1 MALAELQVTQAGAAI
16 TLASDCTGSL
26 SSANAG
32 GGLSSLITITAT
44 MNGGVLP
51 SECTFTLTVRD
62 VPLLTADD
70 TTSFVSLVQFAAPNT
85 NKWSL
90 TLKAACWGALV
101 LELRVSRNGV
111 VDTTTRRYDFP
122 SPNKALVMPGNAE
135 IIDARAANA
144 SYGGSINRASWSNL
158 SNSAEPRGYAKA
170 WRTALSALD
179 VAGTATLNTLSFFAR
194 RGTGASGTI
203 TSAQAYQ
210 EILGHGIQSYTLA
223 HFGWTGGDVGVAFQA
238 AVDAAC
244 VTGGDV
250 LLPTGFL
257 ACDREIV
264 VTPPAVG
271 PGGSEQSVRIRGAGE
286 SGTVLFFHAGT
297 NGIRLAGNA
306 SSGGRYL
313 NQPYVSDLSIQMNN
327 GALGLVLHE
336 TLFASVM
343 NVRVF
348 GCTDTAVSIIDSDG
362 GVNAFACMN
371 TYMSRVT
378 GALSARGFH
387 IGQCLQATFVGC
399 ISNQNAKGWHIEQCN
414 GVSIVGGM
422 WQDTW
427 PMHIDPAGLSTIQ
440 LTILGKIYVENA
452 TNVVIQVDR
461 APVGAGY
468 IGNINILGGMTVQ
481 NGGVPGQAV
490 LDLNDCALHVGA
502 GAIDAQAWTTLIRA
516 RTMDSAIITGGPTD
530 PARLDFDAASL
541 ARTTFLGAGGA
552 AIGTALTGTTG
563 ATATLALGVPLKLK
577 SWTTGTRPTV
587 AGMGYNSTLS
597 RMEFSLDGSTWKQ
610 LAVDP

>member
-1 MALAELQVTQAGAAI
+1 MALAELQVTQGA
-16 TLASDCTGSL
+16 TVLVTDCTGSL
-26 SSANAG
+26 SSADAG
-32 GGLSSLITITAT
+32 GSRATAIIVTAT

-70 TTSFVSLVQFAAPNT
+70 TSSFFTLDQFPAPNT

-90 TLKAACWGALV
+90 ILKSACWGALV

-179 VAGTATLNTLSFFAR
+179 VAGTATLSALSFFAR

-210 EILGHGIQSYTLA
+210 EILGHGLQSYTLA
-223 HFGWTGGDVGVAFQA
+223 QFGWTGGDIGVAFQA
-238 AVDAAC
+238 AVDAA
-244 VTGGDV
+244 VAAHGGTV
-250 LLPTGFL
+250 LLPSGFL
-257 ACDREIV
+257 ACDRQITV
-264 VTPPAVG
+264 APSGVG
-271 PGGSEQSVRIRGAGE
+271 PGGSQQGVTIKGAGE
-286 SGTVLFFHAGT
+286 NSTILFFHAGT
-297 NGIRLAGNA
+297 NGIRLNGNVSSAGA
-306 SSGGRYL
+306 
-313 NQPYVSDLSIQMNN
+313 YVYHPQVRDLTIQLNN
-327 GALGLVLHE
+327 GQLGLVLHE
-336 TLFASVM
+336 TLFANIS
-343 NVRVF
+343 NVHVF
-348 GCTDTAVSIIDSDG
+348 GCLDTAVSIIDSDG
-362 GVNAFACMN
+362 GVNMFACMN
-371 TYMSRVT
+371 TFMSRVT

-387 IGQCLQATFVGC
+387 IGQCLQATFIGC

-422 WQDTW
+422 WQDTF
-427 PMHIDPAGLSTIQ
+427 PMHLDPAAFSAIQ
-440 LTILGKIYVENA
+440 ITILGKIYVENA
-452 TNVVIQVDR
+452 TNVVIQADR
-461 APVGAGY
+461 APGGAGY
-468 IGNINILGGMTVQ
+468 IGNINFIGGLTVQ

-490 LDLNDCALHVGA
+490 FDLNDCALHIGA
-502 GAIDAQAWTTLIRA
+502 GAIDAQGWTTLIRA

-552 AIGTALTGTTG
+552 AIGAALTGTTG

-610 LAVDP
+610 LSVDP